1 MQIELAGTG
10 VKLLGINQIS
20 AASGNALACTDRDIP
35 WLQDS
40 MAEQVW
46 TKWQVTYRDVIIL
59 DENNEVLGV
68 YNLTEHNLADA
79 GSYDELKLMLETA
92 AAPK

>member
-10 VKLLGINQIS
+10 VELLGVNQIS
-20 AASGNALACTDRDIP
+20 ASSGNAVACTDRDIP

-59 DENNEVLGV
+59 DENNELIGV

-79 GSYDELKLMLETA
+79 SSYDELKLMLETA